1 MIAPL
6 LPPAL
11 KKGDT
16 VAIVAPAGQL
26 SSARLFNQGV
36 EILQQ
41 MGFRVVFPG
50 KLWPGETYLADSD
63 RNRGSEFNT
72 LLCNPD
78 IQGLISL
85 RGGFGCLRMI
95 DRIDLKQIQKT
106 PKIIAGFSD
115 ITILQNFLI
124 HRTGLVA
131 MHGPVLTSLATSTD
145 SALKRYFQCLS
156 GNWLAEI
163 DTSGIEVLQISGTA
177 TAPLIGGNLASL
189 VTLLGTPY
197 DFKWDGKIVVLED
210 TNEPLYR
217 IDRMLTQL
225 SLAGKFTR
233 LSGLILGDF
242 SCSSIISELE
252 KRRYI
257 ESIWDIVTGICK
269 QKDFPIWG
277 NFPIGHCPENLTLPL
292 GSFAK
297 MDSENKRLLFF

>member
-6 LPPAL
+6 HPPAL

-26 SSARLFNQGV
+26 SSDKLFDRGV

-41 MGFRVVFPG
+41 MGFKVVFPG
-50 KLWPGETYLADSD
+50 DLWPGETYLADSD
-63 RNRGSEFNT
+63 EKRGLEFNS
-72 LLCNPD
+72 LLRNPG

-95 DRIDLKQIQKT
+95 DKIDLKQVRKT

-124 HRTGLVA
+124 QQTGLVT

-145 SALKRYFQCLS
+145 LTLERYFQCLA
-156 GNWLAEI
+156 GNWLDEI
-163 DTSGIEVLQISGTA
+163 DISTIEILQKSDTVA
-177 TAPLIGGNLASL
+177 APLIGGNLASL

-210 TNEPLYR
+210 TNEPLYK

-225 SLAGKFTR
+225 SLAGKFAS

-242 SCSSIISELE
+242 SGSGIVDDLE

-257 ESIWDIVTGICK
+257 ESIWDRVRGVCK
-269 QKDFPIWG
+269 QSNYPIWG
-277 NFPIGHCPENLTLPL
+277 NFPIGHRPENLTLPL
-292 GSFAK
+292 GSFAQ
-297 MDSENKRLLFF
+297 MDSKNKRLLFS

>member
-26 SSARLFNQGV
+26 SSKRLFGQGV

-41 MGFRVVFPG
+41 MEFRVIFPRN
-50 KLWPGETYLADSD
+50 LWPGKSYLADSD
-63 RNRGSEFNT
+63 ENRGFEFNT
-72 LLCNPD
+72 LLRNPD
-78 IQGLISL
+78 IHGLVSL

-95 DRIDLKQIQKT
+95 DKIDLKQVQKN

-124 HRTGLVA
+124 QQTGLVT

-145 SALKRYFQCLS
+145 LTLKRFFQCLA
-156 GNWLAEI
+156 GHWLTEI
-163 DTSGIEVLQISGTA
+163 DISGIEVLQKSNTV

-210 TNEPLYR
+210 TNEPLYKV
-217 IDRMLTQL
+217 DRMLTQL
-225 SLAGKFTR
+225 DLAGKFAR
-233 LSGLILGDF
+233 LSGLILGNF
-242 SCSSIISELE
+242 SGSVNAGDTE
-252 KRRYI
+252 KHQYI
-257 ESIWDIVTGICK
+257 ESIWDRVTDICK
-269 QKDFPIWG
+269 QSNYPIWG

-292 GSFAK
+292 GSYAQ
-297 MDSENKRLLFF
+297 MDSKNKRLLFS